1 MFLIKD
7 IFNDRDILSRTIYG
21 EARGELHKFGKKSLC
36 AIANV
41 VLNRLKQGRYGKSIK
56 EICLKPYQFSCWN
69 KNDPNYGKLNQLKIL
84 DSVFSF
90 CESLAEDFLKTSSD
104 TIIDYTDGATHYHHK
119 AIKPYWADAS
129 LRTAEI
135 GTHIFYKL

>member
-1 MFLIKD
+1 MFVLKD
-7 IFNDRDILSRTIYG
+7 ILTDKDILARTIYG

-41 VLNRLKQGRYGKSIK
+41 VLNRLKKGCYGKSVK
-56 EICLKPYQFSCWN
+56 EICLRPYQFSCWN

-90 CESLAEDFLKTSSD
+90 CESLAQDFLNTSLDSVV
-104 TIIDYTDGATHYHHK
+104 DYTDGATHYHHE
-119 AIKPYWADAS
+119 AIKPYWADNS
-129 LRTAEI
+129 FRTAAI